1 VSVHLENLTLA
12 INSNSVQLE
21 EGYLLSQGRVRIPL
35 AIFLL
40 LICVTTATNSPANS
54 TKQLE
59 TELTGKF
66 VAQVDGPPLTGFGAN
81 HQSYVFEM
89 YSPVGS
95 QLVRLSYTFFI
106 YEPQLPVAA
115 LDYSKLYKL
124 AAIKNDTCQD
134 TLEHIS
140 KRFVFDSHGQFVEM
154 KYALTYAKNFPS
166 LTLSWTNPLPCYV
179 LSPVRPPAKILT
191 ESNPSAGTQ

>member
-1 VSVHLENLTLA
+1 MSVPLGNFKLA
-12 INSNSVQLE
+12 INSNSAQLE
-21 EGYLLSQGRVRIPL
+21 KGYLLPRGRVRTPV

-40 LICVTTATNSPANS
+40 LFCATTATNSSANS

-66 VAQVDGPPLTGFGAN
+66 VAQVDGPPLTGFGSN

-106 YEPQLPVAA
+106 YEPQLPAAA

-124 AAIKNDTCQD
+124 TAIKNDACQD
-134 TLEHIS
+134 TLEKIS

-191 ESNPSAGTQ
+191 ESNPSSGPQ